1 MFALV
6 EKSFRMWCDT
16 ITDDHGDVIAFCLVT
31 YPQHRVQMPCC
42 HKRKIISIEI
52 NEILYPQKM
61 SKTIERQYGQV
72 ASYLESMAIREALKK
87 WNGKS

>member
-1 MFALV
+1 MR
-6 EKSFRMWCDT
+6 KS
-16 ITDDHGDVIAFCLVT
+16 
-31 YPQHRVQMPCC
+31 
-42 HKRKIISIEI
+42 ISIEI
-52 NEILYPQKM
+52 AETLYPQKM